1 MFISDG
7 TNVGVSLRWFT
18 FKNDSPCPQMI
29 TAARALARKHT
40 SGKYHSLLSFEDFDN
55 LGHVITNSVDSLL
68 TDSANSAS
76 SYATGHKSSVNALGV
91 YADSSSDPFDDPKV
105 ELITE
110 LIRRRQPK
118 KAIGIVSTAYGQVSR
133 PDPIHLDWL
142 FFLGRH
148 SFCLH
153 LSYPSKKPIGRNHQ
167 STPSWGSQ
175 LDPGG

>member
-1 MFISDG
+1 
-7 TNVGVSLRWFT
+7 
-18 FKNDSPCPQMI
+18 MI
-29 TAARALARKHT
+29 TAARALARQHT

-76 SYATGHKSSVNALGV
+76 AYATGHKSSVDALGV

-118 KAIGIVSTAYGQVSR
+118 KAIGIVSTAYGQVSH
-133 PDPIHLDWL
+133 PDSIPPLTYSL
-142 FFLGRH
+142 FSLGRH
-148 SFCLH
+148 PFCLY
-153 LSYPSKKPIGRNHQ
+153 LSYPSKKPAGRNHW

-175 LDPGG
+175 LDPGW

>member
-1 MFISDG
+1 
-7 TNVGVSLRWFT
+7 
-18 FKNDSPCPQMI
+18 MI
-29 TAARALARKHT
+29 TAARALARQHT

-118 KAIGIVSTAYGQVSR
+118 KAIGIVSTAYGQVSH
-133 PDPIHLDWL
+133 PDPIHLDL
-142 FFLGRH
+142 FPFFRTPPLLPSSLIPVKEANRPKSLIN
-148 SFCLH
+148 SFMGFT
-153 LSYPSKKPIGRNHQ
+153 IGPRLVRDR
-167 STPSWGSQ
+167 STPLFCSDMIHS
-175 LDPGG
+175 PP

>member
-1 MFISDG
+1 
-7 TNVGVSLRWFT
+7 
-18 FKNDSPCPQMI
+18 MI

-118 KAIGIVSTAYGQVSR
+118 KAIGIVSTAYGQ
-133 PDPIHLDWL
+133 DA
-142 FFLGRH
+142 
-148 SFCLH
+148 
-153 LSYPSKKPIGRNHQ
+153 
-167 STPSWGSQ
+167 TPSAFISHTRQRHTAAEITDQ
-175 LDPGG
+175 LLHGVHNWTKAGKSPISFLLLDLTFNSSS